1 MEINIEEFDE
11 IAREVFAP
19 VYPVIAKQIKYKT
32 GITTGTCLD
41 IGTGGGYLGIELA
54 KITDLSVILFDKSEE
69 MLKIAGDNIIKN
81 ALEAKVRTQLG
92 DVHNI
97 PFKDQTI
104 NLVISRGSIFFW
116 QDLQK
121 AFKEIHRILTPEGM
135 AYIGGGF
142 GTAKLK
148 EQIIANM
155 KRMNKEW
162 KGGMI
167 QSFGNDPVGM
177 LNDQLRL
184 AGIKNYEV
192 IMDESGLWLIMRGG
206 NNIEM

>member
-1 MEINIEEFDE
+1 MEINVKEFDE
-11 IAREVFAP
+11 IARNIFAP
-19 VYPVIAKQIKYKT
+19 VYPVIAKQIKCRT

-41 IGTGGGYLGIELA
+41 IGSGGGYLGIELS
-54 KITDLSVILFDKSEE
+54 KITDLSVILLDKSEE

-81 ALEAKVRTQLG
+81 ALETKVRTQLG

-97 PFKDQTI
+97 PFEDQTI

-116 QDLQK
+116 HDLPK
-121 AFKEIHRILTPEGM
+121 AFKEIYRILTPDGM

-148 EQIIANM
+148 EQVATNM
-155 KRMNKEW
+155 KKRNKEW

-167 QSFGNDPVGM
+167 QTFGNNPVEM
-177 LNDQLRL
+177 LDNQLNH
-184 AGIKNYEV
+184 AGIKNYKV
-192 IMDESGLWLIMRGG
+192 IMDESGLWLIMKGC
-206 NNIEM
+206 NNSEM